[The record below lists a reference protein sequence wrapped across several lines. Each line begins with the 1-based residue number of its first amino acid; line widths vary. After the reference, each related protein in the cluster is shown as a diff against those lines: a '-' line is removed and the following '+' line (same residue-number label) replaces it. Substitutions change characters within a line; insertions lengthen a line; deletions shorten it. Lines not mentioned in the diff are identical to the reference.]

1 MHIHVHRYIHAQYT
15 RHIACMWYALYQTCN
30 MHGDKRFLSAYNV
43 HLLHNSHA
51 WDSIPDMRHC
61 SMHGDKIWPCGWCSC
76 TTSLPAGWSL
86 HSSPPAYSLLFSPAC
101 TLLALPLWSPPGF
114 DTLWREAEGNS
125 PEAKKLSCK
134 ESKSSSVS
142 VDFGLRIIFVHA
154 RHSRSSRCALIRTA
168 LVRHFDLASHT

>member
-1 MHIHVHRYIHAQYT
+1 MHSIPGTSHVIC
-15 RHIACMWYALYQTCN
+15 IVPDMW
-30 MHGDKRFLSAYNV
+30 
-43 HLLHNSHA
+43 HA
-51 WDSIPDMRHC
+51 WRPKGSYQLTMYIYCMIHMCGTQLIPGMRHC

-154 RHSRSSRCALIRTA
+154 RHSRSSRCALIRTD